1 HLAGST
7 ADLSLQGHR
16 EVVRGG
22 GGERLWRGAVQAQ
35 HSQPRAISVYPNFT
49 RAPYRNLTSGC
60 ALINRKRA
68 LRKGHD
74 PAPVRDAYSLV
85 AIGEKPAYEQAA
97 RNNPD
102 L

>member
-1 HLAGST
+1 MVKGY
-7 ADLSLQGHR
+7 
-16 EVVRGG
+16 
-22 GGERLWRGAVQAQ
+22 GAVRFKRTIT
-35 HSQPRAISVYPNFT
+35 SPPRHTVYANVT
-49 RAPYRNLTSGC
+49 LSPYRNLTSGC
-60 ALINRKRA
+60 ALTNCKRA

-97 RNNPD
+97 RNQPD